1 MIIKLKRERK
11 RLPCDYGNHHMR
23 TVVMMRNIFR
33 NERGMQRM
41 GDKIMRKNKIN
52 DNDAKII
59 MTDGGGQ

>member
-1 MIIKLKRERK
+1 
-11 RLPCDYGNHHMR
+11 MR